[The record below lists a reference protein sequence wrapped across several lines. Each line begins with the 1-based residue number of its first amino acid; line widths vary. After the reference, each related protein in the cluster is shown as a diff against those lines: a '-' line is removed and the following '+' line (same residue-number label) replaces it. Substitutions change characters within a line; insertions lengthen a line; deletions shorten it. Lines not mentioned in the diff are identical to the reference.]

1 MYLTNN
7 ETKFM
12 NKVVK
17 IINKNE
23 IKDAVKIISKLKFEN
38 KEIGIK
44 KAKQFCIMYVAEN
57 ISDNMNKPDNYNYGR
72 ELNSRIKKINSV

>member
-1 MYLTNN
+1 MYLTDN

-12 NKVVK
+12 DKIVK

-38 KEIGIK
+38 KTIGMK
-44 KAKQFCIMYVAEN
+44 KAKKFCIMFVEEN
-57 ISDNMNKPDNYNYGR
+57 VDSMDKPDNYNYGR
-72 ELNSRIKKINSV
+72 ELHSRIKKIKSV

>member
-1 MYLTNN
+1 MYLTDN

-12 NKVVK
+12 DKIVK

-38 KEIGIK
+38 KTIGMK
-44 KAKQFCIMYVAEN
+44 KAKKFCIMFVEEN
-57 ISDNMNKPDNYNYGR
+57 VDSMDKPDNYNYGR
-72 ELNSRIKKINSV
+72 ELNSRIKKIKSV